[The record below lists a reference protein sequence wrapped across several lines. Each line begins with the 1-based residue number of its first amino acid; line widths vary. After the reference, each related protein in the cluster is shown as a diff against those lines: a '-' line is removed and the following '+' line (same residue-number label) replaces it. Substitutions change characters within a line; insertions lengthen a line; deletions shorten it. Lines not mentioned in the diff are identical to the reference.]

1 MATQATT
8 LTRPL
13 APASAGVM
21 LPAFTLWWREIV
33 RFYRQPTRVV
43 GVLASPLVFWL
54 VIGSGFGTS
63 FRSGG
68 GPGQQHYL
76 DYFYPGALIM
86 IVLFTSIFTMM
97 SVIEDRKEGF
107 LLSVLVA
114 PVPRTAIVLGKVLGG
129 TTLSAVQGLIF
140 LIFAPFAG
148 VHLELAQ
155 VLLAAVVVFLVS
167 FALTALGFAIAW
179 PMDSSQAFHG
189 IVNLFLIPLWL
200 LSGALFPIQNAS
212 KWIKVIMRL
221 NPLTYGVE
229 ALRGLLY
236 PGAETTFPLPSAMAT
251 LRSVFAG
258 NVWTRITDGKPPHHE
273 ARRLIVGN
281 SIAEQYAF
289 FPALNATLNG
299 TSAALLLTGR
309 SPDCSRAHC
318 RTPRLHDCCG
328 SCVGSVSG
336 VLSILPLQSR
346 KHSIPGRGMGTS
358 RLFHDSDFPCHTGD
372 RHRAAGDHHFDSR
385 AEGAVSAAS
394 GDRALDVAF
403 VDVCFRHGCDCLF
416 HALPMVPAQ
425 LVASDGDSSR

>member
-1 MATQATT
+1 MATQAAS
-8 LTRPL
+8 LARPAQL
-13 APASAGVM
+13 ASAGVV

-33 RFYRQPTRVV
+33 RFYRQTTRVV

-114 PVPRTAIVLGKVLGG
+114 PVPRSAIVLGKVLGG
-129 TTLSAVQGLIF
+129 TTLAAIQGMIF

-148 VHLELAQ
+148 VRVAPVQL
-155 VLLAAVVVFLVS
+155 VLVAVVVFLVS
-167 FALTALGFAIAW
+167 FSLTALGFAIAW

-200 LSGALFPIQNAS
+200 LSGALFPLAGAS
-212 KWIKVIMRL
+212 GWIRLIMRL

-236 PGAETTFPLPSAMAT
+236 PGAETSFPLSSSIAT
-251 LRSVFAG
+251 LVLFSLVMFGLAFLMVNRRT
-258 NVWTRITDGKPPHHE
+258 TR
-273 ARRLIVGN
+273 
-281 SIAEQYAF
+281 
-289 FPALNATLNG
+289 PAA
-299 TSAALLLTGR
+299 
-309 SPDCSRAHC
+309 
-318 RTPRLHDCCG
+318 
-328 SCVGSVSG
+328 
-336 VLSILPLQSR
+336 
-346 KHSIPGRGMGTS
+346 
-358 RLFHDSDFPCHTGD
+358 
-372 RHRAAGDHHFDSR
+372 
-385 AEGAVSAAS
+385 
-394 GDRALDVAF
+394 
-403 VDVCFRHGCDCLF
+403 
-416 HALPMVPAQ
+416 
-425 LVASDGDSSR
+425 

>member
-1 MATQATT
+1 MATHATM
-8 LTRPL
+8 LRSPM

-21 LPAFTLWWREIV
+21 LPSFTLWWREIV

-129 TTLSAVQGLIF
+129 TTLSAIQGMIF

-148 VHLELAQ
+148 VHLNPVQ
-155 VLLAAVVVFLVS
+155 VLLVAVVVFLVS
-167 FALTALGFAIAW
+167 FSLTALGFAIAW

-200 LSGALFPIQNAS
+200 LSGALFPVANAS

-251 LRSVFAG
+251 LLLFSLVMFGLAFLMA
-258 NVWTRITDGKPPHHE
+258 N
-273 ARRLIVGN
+273 RRTG
-281 SIAEQYAF
+281 S
-289 FPALNATLNG
+289 
-299 TSAALLLTGR
+299 SLT
-309 SPDCSRAHC
+309 
-318 RTPRLHDCCG
+318 
-328 SCVGSVSG
+328 
-336 VLSILPLQSR
+336 
-346 KHSIPGRGMGTS
+346 
-358 RLFHDSDFPCHTGD
+358 
-372 RHRAAGDHHFDSR
+372 
-385 AEGAVSAAS
+385 
-394 GDRALDVAF
+394 
-403 VDVCFRHGCDCLF
+403 
-416 HALPMVPAQ
+416 
-425 LVASDGDSSR
+425 

>member
-1 MATQATT
+1 MATHATT
-8 LTRPL
+8 LTRPMER
-13 APASAGVM
+13 PGSAGLL

-129 TTLSAVQGLIF
+129 TTLSAVQGMIF

-148 VHLELAQ
+148 VHFDPLQ
-155 VLLAAVVVFLVS
+155 VLLVTIVVFLVS
-167 FALTALGFAIAW
+167 FSLTALGFAIAW

-200 LSGALFPIQNAS
+200 LSGALFPLSGAS
-212 KWIKVIMRL
+212 KSLQIVMRL

-229 ALRGLLY
+229 ALRALLY
-236 PGAETTFPLPSAMAT
+236 PSAETTFPLPSAMAT
-251 LRSVFAG
+251 LLLFSLVMLALAVLMANRRT
-258 NVWTRITDGKPPHHE
+258 TR
-273 ARRLIVGN
+273 
-281 SIAEQYAF
+281 
-289 FPALNATLNG
+289 PAA
-299 TSAALLLTGR
+299 
-309 SPDCSRAHC
+309 
-318 RTPRLHDCCG
+318 
-328 SCVGSVSG
+328 
-336 VLSILPLQSR
+336 
-346 KHSIPGRGMGTS
+346 
-358 RLFHDSDFPCHTGD
+358 
-372 RHRAAGDHHFDSR
+372 
-385 AEGAVSAAS
+385 
-394 GDRALDVAF
+394 
-403 VDVCFRHGCDCLF
+403 
-416 HALPMVPAQ
+416 
-425 LVASDGDSSR
+425 